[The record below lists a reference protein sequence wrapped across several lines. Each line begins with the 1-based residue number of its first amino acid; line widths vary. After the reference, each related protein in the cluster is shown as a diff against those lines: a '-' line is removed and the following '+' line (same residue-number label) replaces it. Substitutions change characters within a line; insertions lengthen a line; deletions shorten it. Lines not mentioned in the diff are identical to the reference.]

1 VPGVAARTFGA
12 VAEVGASVLMI
23 SQSSSEQSI
32 CFVVPSEVENKVQA
46 ALLRSLGGEIER
58 GDINGIQIHS
68 GVVII
73 TVIGSGMRQ
82 TPGVSARVFNALGS
96 QMINVIAIAQG
107 SSEYSISLVVDSQ
120 DAKLAIQQLHQ
131 EVIINGNKPTQN

>member
-1 VPGVAARTFGA
+1 MDVPDDG
-12 VAEVGASVLMI
+12 
-23 SQSSSEQSI
+23 
-32 CFVVPSEVENKVQA
+32 
-46 ALLRSLGGEIER
+46 
-58 GDINGIQIHS
+58 
-68 GVVII
+68 
-73 TVIGSGMRQ
+73 GSGMRQ

-96 QMINVIAIAQG
+96 RMINVIAIAQG